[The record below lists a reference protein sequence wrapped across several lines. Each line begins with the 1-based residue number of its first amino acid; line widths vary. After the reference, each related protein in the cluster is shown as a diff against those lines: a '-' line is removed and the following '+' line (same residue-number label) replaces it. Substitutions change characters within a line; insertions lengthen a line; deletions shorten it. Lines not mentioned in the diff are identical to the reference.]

1 MKRAVSYSDSFLYL
15 PSIRDTPNLEPLLV
29 YVQQPIQGI
38 QPIKQKKQKQRNQHN
53 QHKKQ
58 NQGQIQEHEIIHV
71 YTKPGDVLISWFD
84 TGVFFVI
91 KGSLH
96 IFFISTF
103 ETIFY
108 FLYVSRSENGGI
120 MNTINTYYMPLIQSC
135 DTWSNTTRTLFLELL
150 EHELN
155 KTIIDTKGVVAAN
168 ARQAYNESLLYWSI
182 TYSGIC
188 LAIFVTMIGVVYWK
202 KIHVNWVRLFAENM
216 AFVTLLGMYEFFFF
230 KTIIYNYKTI
240 STDELNQYIVDDAFQ
255 CLKS

>member
-1 MKRAVSYSDSFLYL
+1 MKRATSYSDSFLYL
-15 PSIRDTPNLEPLLV
+15 PNVRDAPNLEPLLV
-29 YVQQPIQGI
+29 PVEQPLQTIQA
-38 QPIKQKKQKQRNQHN
+38 KKQKTQ
-53 QHKKQ
+53 K
-58 NQGQIQEHEIIHV
+58 QGQIQEIQEIQEIQDYDIIHV

-108 FLYVSRSENGGI
+108 FLYVSRSEDGGI

-135 DTWSNTTRTLFLELL
+135 DTWSNTTRTLFLEFL
-150 EHELN
+150 EREVN
-155 KTIIDTKGVVAAN
+155 KITIDAKGAAAAE

-202 KIHVNWVRLFAENM
+202 KIRVNWIKLFAENM

-255 CLKS
+255 CLELY